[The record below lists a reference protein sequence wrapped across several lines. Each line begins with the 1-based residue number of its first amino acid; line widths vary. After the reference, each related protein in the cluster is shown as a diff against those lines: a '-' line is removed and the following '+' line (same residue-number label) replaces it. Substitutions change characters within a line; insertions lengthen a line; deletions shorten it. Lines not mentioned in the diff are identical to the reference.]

1 VKYHRYTEQEV
12 IDRTKEAIHYFISK
26 QINPFL
32 EMLDGDF
39 VWVGDYEPLYMKG
52 ITAFLESVKEE
63 IQEQLP
69 ISITEEEYALLS
81 HERRLWITYG
91 RFTATIN
98 RQVSRIH
105 FTLVWRQKNDRLL
118 LLHANANHAKPMSQS
133 DAQSRIFELPSCSRP
148 PIHTTEAKKQAFR
161 SLTGSI
167 HYLLPEEIRY
177 IKADNNVCQIFT
189 TSGFFSCRTTLK
201 KLTSPPF
208 LRIHKSYLVNSSHLR
223 EICRYQATL
232 LDGTKLPIGKEWYMD
247 LKQWMM
253 KNCND

>member
-1 VKYHRYTEQEV
+1 MGASRQ
-12 IDRTKEAIHYFISK
+12 
-26 QINPFL
+26 P
-32 EMLDGDF
+32 
-39 VWVGDYEPLYMKG
+39 
-52 ITAFLESVKEE
+52 
-63 IQEQLP
+63 
-69 ISITEEEYALLS
+69 SI
-81 HERRLWITYG
+81 G
-91 RFTATIN
+91 RFRESTLRLSGAKRMT
-98 RQVSRIH
+98 VSCCSM
-105 FTLVWRQKNDRLL
+105 
-118 LLHANANHAKPMSQS
+118 PMQTTQNPCHSQTHS
-133 DAQSRIFELPSCSRP
+133 PGYLPSCSRP